1 MSTAVTAKHLTW
13 VIGGFTAVDDVSFEV
28 ETGEIFGFLGSNG
41 AGKTSTI
48 RMLCGITRPTS
59 GSATVLDMD
68 LAGNVRTIKQ
78 NIGYMSQ
85 KFSLY
90 EDLSV
95 IENLRFF
102 ADVYGVGKEAGE
114 RIEDALEKTGLRR
127 RRDLITGSLPFGI
140 KQRLALASAMLHRP
154 RLLFLDEPTAGV
166 DPAGRRAFWKIIND
180 LSEDGITIFVTTH
193 YMDEAEYC
201 NRIAL
206 MHKGRLEAIGS
217 PPRLKEE
224 ELDGV
229 ILEILCSN
237 PHAALGVLKEAEI
250 GEIAMFANSL
260 HLNVSDE
267 AVGRRRVR
275 GVLNDAGIT
284 ISGLERVPPSL
295 EDVFLSVINR
305 SENES

>member
-1 MSTAVTAKHLTW
+1 MSTAVTAKQLTW
-13 VIGGFTAVDDVSFEV
+13 VIGGFTAVNDVSFQV
-28 ETGEIFGFLGSNG
+28 KTGEIFGFLGSNG

-59 GSATVLDMD
+59 GSATVLGMD
-68 LAGNVRTIKQ
+68 LKGNVHQIKQ

-90 EDLSV
+90 EDLSI

-102 ADVYGVGKEAGE
+102 ADVYGVGKEAGS
-114 RIEDALEKTGLRR
+114 RIEDALEKTGLRQ

-166 DPAGRRAFWKIIND
+166 DPAGRRKFWKIIND
-180 LSEDGITIFVTTH
+180 LSEQGITIFVTTH

-206 MHKGRLEAIGS
+206 MHKGRLEAVGS
-217 PPRLKEE
+217 PPKLKQEQLE
-224 ELDGV
+224 GV
-229 ILEILCSN
+229 ILEIHCSD
-237 PHAALGVLKEAEI
+237 PHTALGALKAADI
-250 GEIAMFANSL
+250 GEVAMFANTL
-260 HLNVSDE
+260 HLNVANE
-267 AVGRRRVR
+267 AEGRRAISNSLESA
-275 GVLNDAGIT
+275 GVAIENILQ
-284 ISGLERVPPSL
+284 VPPSL
-295 EDVFLSVINR
+295 EDVFLSVISK
-305 SENES
+305 SEKES

>member
-1 MSTAVTAKHLTW
+1 MSTAVTAENLTW
-13 VIGGFTAVDDVSFEV
+13 IIGGFTAVDKVSFQV

-59 GSATVLDMD
+59 GNATVLGLD
-68 LAGNVRTIKQ
+68 LRGDVRRIKR

-102 ADVYGVGKEAGE
+102 ADIYGVGKEAGE
-114 RIEDALEKTGLRR
+114 RIEDALEKTGLRQ

-140 KQRLALASAMLHRP
+140 KQRLALASSMLHRP

-166 DPAGRRAFWKIIND
+166 DPAGRRKFWKIIND
-180 LSEDGITIFVTTH
+180 LSDQGITIFVTTH

-206 MHKGRLEAIGS
+206 MHKGRLEAVGS
-217 PPRLKEE
+217 PPRLKQE
-224 ELDGV
+224 ELEGV
-229 ILEILCSN
+229 ILEIHCN
-237 PHAALGVLKEAEI
+237 DPHTALGALKDAEI
-250 GEIAMFANSL
+250 GEVAMFANTL
-260 HLNVSDE
+260 HLNVADE
-267 AVGRRRVR
+267 EAGRQQIRNSLENA
-275 GVLNDAGIT
+275 GVSI
-284 ISGLERVPPSL
+284 ISMESVPPSL
-295 EDVFLSVINR
+295 EDVFLSVISK
-305 SENES
+305 SEKQL